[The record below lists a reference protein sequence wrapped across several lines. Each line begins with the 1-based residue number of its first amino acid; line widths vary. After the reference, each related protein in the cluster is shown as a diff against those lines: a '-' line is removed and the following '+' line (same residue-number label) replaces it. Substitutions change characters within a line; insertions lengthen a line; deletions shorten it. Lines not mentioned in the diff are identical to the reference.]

1 MKTEY
6 VTLEYQNDAKLYVPV
21 SSLNL
26 ISRYSGGAEET
37 APLHKLGGEAWS
49 KARRKAAEKVR
60 DVAAELLDVYAKR
73 ELKPGFKFA
82 LDRGQYATFK
92 ATFPFEETDDQAMA
106 INAVLS
112 DMCQAKAMDRLVCG
126 DVGFGKTEVAMRAAF
141 VATDNSKQVAVLVP
155 TTLLAQ
161 QHFENF
167 RDRFANLPIR
177 VEVLSRFKSAKEQKV
192 ILQDVAD
199 GKVDIVVGT
208 HKLLSSDIK
217 FKDLGLLIVDEEH
230 RFGVRQKE
238 KVKAMR
244 ADVDILTLTATPIPR
259 TLNMAMSGMRDLSII
274 ATPPARRL
282 AIKTFVR
289 EREESV
295 VREAVLREIMRGGQ
309 VYFLHNQVETI
320 EKNGRR
326 LTKTYSRSPYYRGTR
341 SNA

>member
-1 MKTEY
+1 MVHIDHGIGRYIGLQTLEAGGMKTEY

-26 ISRYSGGAEET
+26 ISRYSGGAEES
-37 APLHKLGGEAWS
+37 APLHKLGGEAWA

-73 ELKPGFKFA
+73 ELKPGFKFE

-167 RDRFANLPIR
+167 RDRFA
-177 VEVLSRFKSAKEQKV
+177 LS
-192 ILQDVAD
+192 
-199 GKVDIVVGT
+199 
-208 HKLLSSDIK
+208 
-217 FKDLGLLIVDEEH
+217 LIH
-230 RFGVRQKE
+230 
-238 KVKAMR
+238 
-244 ADVDILTLTATPIPR
+244 I
-259 TLNMAMSGMRDLSII
+259 
-274 ATPPARRL
+274 
-282 AIKTFVR
+282 
-289 EREESV
+289 
-295 VREAVLREIMRGGQ
+295 
-309 VYFLHNQVETI
+309 
-320 EKNGRR
+320 
-326 LTKTYSRSPYYRGTR
+326 
-341 SNA
+341 